1 MLFDLAPPAKLVGI
15 ARLAQ
20 QSPLL
25 RAKADVE
32 YFKLPSRSVLNRC
45 SSPRMPFAW
54 TINPYRGCEFGC
66 KYCYARYT
74 HEFMGLE
81 DGQLFEQKIY
91 AKQDVARTLRR
102 ELRRHREG
110 SIAIGTG
117 TDPYQPA
124 ERRFEVTRSILEV
137 FAGERGRTLSI
148 TTKSDLIVRDLE
160 LLDAIRRRNILHV
173 NMTVTTVDAE
183 LARKLEPRAPRPDL
197 RLEAVRRL
205 ARAGVSVGV
214 FANPV
219 MPLLTDSVENLD
231 AVAAAAEAAGARYFG
246 GGVLFLMPCA
256 QAQFFPFLEKEFPS
270 VVKRYRERYTKQPYL
285 RGEYAKLI
293 RERVEQVRANHH
305 LAASPQPYQP
315 EDWAPE
321 PQRSLFDL
329 PSGRKPARFDNRARD
344 VA

>member
-1 MLFDLAPPAKLVGI
+1 MLFPLQQGEKLVGI

-20 QSPLL
+20 QSKLL
-25 RAKADVE
+25 RAKTEVE
-32 YFKLPSRSVLNRC
+32 YFELPSRGILNRC
-45 SSPRMPFAW
+45 SNPRMPFTW

-91 AKQDVARTLRR
+91 AKQGAAGTLRA

-110 SIAIGTG
+110 SIAIGTS

-124 ERRFEVTRSILEV
+124 ERRFEVTRAILEV
-137 FAGERGRTLSI
+137 FAAERGRSLSI
-148 TTKSDLIVRDLE
+148 TTKSDLVVRDLD
-160 LLDAIRRRNILHV
+160 LLDIIRRRNVLHV
-173 NMTVTTVDAE
+173 NLTVTTTDAE

-205 ARAGVSVGV
+205 AAEGISVGV
-214 FANPV
+214 NANPI
-219 MPLLTDSVENLD
+219 MPMLTDSLENLS

-246 GGVLFLMPCA
+246 GGTLFLMPCA
-256 QAQFFPFLEKEFPS
+256 QAQFFPFLEAEFPTLAG
-270 VVKRYRERYTKQPYL
+270 RYRQRYSQQPYL

-305 LAASPQPYQP
+305 LASSPQPYQP
-315 EDWAPE
+315 EEWIAE
-321 PQRSLFDL
+321 PQRTLF
-329 PSGRKPARFDNRARD
+329 G
-344 VA
+344 

>member
-1 MLFDLAPPAKLVGI
+1 MLFPLPQGEKLVGI

-20 QSPLL
+20 QSKLL
-25 RAKADVE
+25 RAKTEVE
-32 YFKLPSRSVLNRC
+32 YFELPTRAILNRC
-45 SSPRMPFAW
+45 SSARMPFTW

-74 HEFMGLE
+74 HEFMGLD

-91 AKQDVARTLRR
+91 AKQDAARTLRAD
-102 ELRRHREG
+102 LKRHPEG
-110 SIAIGTG
+110 SIAIGTS

-124 ERRFEVTRSILEV
+124 ERRYEVTRSILEV
-137 FAGERGRTLSI
+137 FAGGQGRSLSI
-148 TTKSDLIVRDLE
+148 TTKSDLIVRDID
-160 LLDAIRRRNILHV
+160 LLDKIRRRHVLDINI
-173 NMTVTTVDAE
+173 TVTTTDAE

-205 ARAGVSVGV
+205 AGAGISVGV

-219 MPLLTDSVENLD
+219 MPMLTDSLENLA

-246 GGVLFLMPCA
+246 GGTLFLMPCA
-256 QAQFFPFLEKEFPS
+256 QAQFFPFLEREFPALAR
-270 VVKRYRERYTKQPYL
+270 RYRDRYSQQPFL
-285 RGEYAKLI
+285 KGEYAKMI

-315 EDWAPE
+315 EEWSPD
-321 PQRSLFDL
+321 PQRALF
-329 PSGRKPARFDNRARD
+329 G
-344 VA
+344 